1 MSAIMEQ
8 TARQEA
14 EGTDAVAPGVSR
26 IEFAKRQAAYKA
38 VADHF
43 NPAADYVGIGSGSTV
58 VYVVE
63 AIAAK
68 GSDVTSNI
76 TFIPTGF
83 QSKEL
88 IVDACLPLG
97 SIESLVRLQTI
108 PTDTDP
114 GWKRRRPLGLQD
126 VEDDGTRVLLDVV
139 FDGADE
145 VDEELNCI
153 KGGGACLFQEKL
165 VATSAR
171 KFVCVADYRKLQPR
185 LLSKWPTVPIEVV
198 PTAAPTVLRAVKK
211 LGSSKPFLRLG
222 GPAKA
227 GPVVT
232 DNGNFI
238 VDAPF
243 PALLTAQDVSLGR
256 STSTQQLPSPSAP
269 DAQAQAHVPEHGQ
282 QSQPRHDQRQAT
294 KLTSATAA
302 ERSKGTR
309 RWDVDSLAKSLKEIV
324 GVVET
329 GIFSGLNGYEAGD
342 EGGGQKPVAAYFGL
356 ESGEV
361 VVRAAP
367 APAAG
372 AGAEPGHASHSGSA
386 ADPTV

>member
-1 MSAIMEQ
+1 MEAKPSN
-8 TARQEA
+8 TA
-14 EGTDAVAPGVSR
+14 APAFSR

-97 SIESLVRLQTI
+97 SIDSLVRLEAV
-108 PTDTDP
+108 PTGTNS

-153 KGGGACLFQEKL
+153 KGG
-165 VATSAR
+165 
-171 KFVCVADYRKLQPR
+171 
-185 LLSKWPTVPIEVV
+185 EVV
-198 PTAAPTVLRAVKK
+198 PTAAPAVLRAVKK

-238 VDAPF
+238 IDAPF
-243 PALLTAQDVSLGR
+243 PTLLTAQDVSLGR
-256 STSTQQLPSPSAP
+256 SASSQHSPSPLTP
-269 DAQAQAHVPEHGQ
+269 DAQAQAQAQAQAHVPDHEQ
-282 QSQPRHDQRQAT
+282 QLQPRHDQPQPT
-294 KLTSATAA
+294 TQTQTPVTATA
-302 ERSKGTR
+302 KGPRNDTR
-309 RWDVDSLAKSLKEIV
+309 RWDVDSLAKRLKEIV

-361 VVRAAP
+361 AVRAAP
-367 APAAG
+367 VPSTAG
-372 AGAEPGHASHSGSA
+372 LGTEPIHASHSGSS
-386 ADPTV
+386 ADPTI